1 MPRYKVKILKRVLY
15 AAVVEIEADNALDAE
30 EIAIG
35 RAESQ
40 QAPDWEYAETEDIW
54 SGSARAID
62 E

>member
-15 AAVVEIEADNALDAE
+15 AAVVEIEADNELAAE
-30 EIAIG
+30 ESAMQ
-35 RAESQ
+35 RAENQ